1 MAITIAVPKE
11 RLAGETRVA
20 ATPETVKKFTGLG
33 ASVTVEAGAGA
44 ASRFADADYEAAG
57 ARIAPDEASALKDAD
72 IVLKVRG
79 PESSEL
85 ALMKRGAILAGL
97 LSPATDKALP
107 AALAAAGITGFAME
121 FLPRISRA
129 QAMDVLSSQAN
140 LAGYKAVI
148 DAAAIFGR
156 AMPMMMTAAGTI
168 APARVLVMGAGVA
181 GLQAIATAK
190 RLGAIVSATDVRPAT
205 KEQVES
211 LGGTFVAVM
220 DDEFKEAQTA
230 AGYAKEMSKEYQA
243 KQAALIAET
252 IRKQDIVITTALIPG
267 RKAPVLV
274 TEEMVQSMRPG
285 SVIVDLAAEQG
296 GNCPLTQAGE
306 ICERHGVTLVG
317 YTNLPG
323 RLAAD
328 ASSMYARNLFN
339 FAGLIIDKKAGAIA
353 LNWDDEII
361 KGAGLTRDGAVVH
374 PAFTA

>member
-1 MAITIAVPKE
+1 MKLAVPRE
-11 RLAGETRVA
+11 TASGETRVA
-20 ATPETVKKFTGLG
+20 ATPESIKKFKGLG
-33 ASVTVEAGAGA
+33 LDVAVETDAGAHA
-44 ASRFADADYEAAG
+44 RIADADYVAAG
-57 ARIAPDEASALKDAD
+57 ASIAPDARTVLADAD

-79 PESSEL
+79 PSPAESALIRKGAVVAALL
-85 ALMKRGAILAGL
+85 APHTEKAAIVSLAGQG
-97 LSPATDKALP
+97 ATA
-107 AALAAAGITGFAME
+107 FAME

-148 DAAAIFGR
+148 DAAAQFGR

-168 APARVLVMGAGVA
+168 APARVLVMGVGVA

-220 DDEFKEAQTA
+220 DEEFKNAQTA
-230 AGYAKEMSKEYQA
+230 GGYAKEMSAEYQA

-252 IRKQDIVITTALIPG
+252 IKKQDIIITTALIPG

-274 TEEMVQSMRPG
+274 SEEMIKTMKPG
-285 SVIVDLAAEQG
+285 SVIVDLAAEAG
-296 GNCPLTQAGE
+296 GNTPLTKANE
-306 ICERHGVTLVG
+306 VTEVHGVTIMG

-323 RLAAD
+323 RLAVD
-328 ASSMYARNLFN
+328 SSSLYARNLFN
-339 FAGLIIDKKAGAIA
+339 FVSLLVDKKTGTLAIDF
-353 LNWDDEII
+353 NDEIV
-361 KGAGLTRDGAVVH
+361 KGALVAKDGEIVHAAVKS
-374 PAFTA
+374 